1 MVSSI
6 ASANASALSA
16 LQKLLS
22 EADVDADAVVSE
34 SELVTALS
42 GDSSAAAQL
51 VTEADTDGDG
61 AIALSEFASF
71 AEKFSSATGL
81 ALLSAQEDN
90 TALVSAFTA
99 MDSGGDAK
107 LDADE
112 ITAAVTP
119 ATTTEETTAEET
131 ATEET
136 ASDTTSSTMTTT
148 SDTSVI
154 DDLLASVDATGDG
167 VYNKSDVA
175 KLFLDADQDAA
186 RKRAAAESSDT
197 TLLTAAYDPLDTDKD
212 GVVSTEEK
220 AIYSS

>member
-42 GDSSAAAQL
+42 GDSSAATQL

-99 MDSGGDAK
+99 MDSSGDAK

-119 ATTTEETTAEET
+119 TTTTEETT
-131 ATEET
+131 TEEMV
-136 ASDTTSSTMTTT
+136 SDDTTSATTTTTT